1 MEHPKAKDTEPY
13 TEVYTET
20 TDGVKVSVAPQF
32 LHDRSE
38 LSSGIFAFAYHVT
51 ITNSSSEPIKLL
63 NRHWRIFSGGKQI
76 SDVKGEGV
84 LGEQPEIM
92 PGSSHSYS
100 SWTVIRD
107 TTGSMDGA
115 YTFVNESGIFF
126 DAAIPE
132 FYLLHLENTQVH

>member
-1 MEHPKAKDTEPY
+1 MEHPKSKNSQTY
-13 TEVYTET
+13 SEVYTET
-20 TDGVKVSVAPQF
+20 TDGVKITISPRF
-32 LHDRSE
+32 LPERSE
-38 LSSGIFAFAYHVT
+38 LDSGIFAFAYHVT
-51 ITNSSSEPIKLL
+51 ITNTSAEPIKLL
-63 NRHWRIFSGGKQI
+63 NRHWRIFSGSKQI

-92 PGSSHSYS
+92 PGFSHKYS

-115 YTFVNESGIFF
+115 YTFVSESGVFF

-132 FYLLHLENTQVH
+132 FHLLHLENTQIH